1 MSKIPYQVIDIEKNE
16 ESRSPDK
23 PTFFSMWHVLV
34 SSNVKT
40 EDMDIANDIGE
51 DLKQSIV
58 FAFKEHAEDV
68 FVVKR
73 AGDEFDS
80 DTVERIKISFAA
92 EVGEDPKGGR
102 VHVHSLIE
110 VEHHTILQV
119 NSKAAQE
126 KIREYLQKND
136 NILGAY
142 INIKWV
148 PTSKPLERYLGK
160 NPLTR
165 GEGAK
170 DFESELLHKTS
181 VGKKKSL
188 EK

>member
-1 MSKIPYQVIDIEKNE
+1 MSKIPYELIDVEKNE
-16 ESRSPDK
+16 DSRSPEK

-40 EDMDIANDIGE
+40 EDSGIANDIGE

-58 FAFKEHAEDV
+58 YAFRDHGEEV

-73 AGDEFDS
+73 PGDEFDS

-102 VHVHSLIE
+102 VHVHSLVE

-119 NSKAAQE
+119 NPKAAQE

-136 NILGAY
+136 NIMGAY

-170 DFESELLHKTS
+170 AFESDLLHKKS
-181 VGKKKSL
+181 DRKPRKKD
-188 EK
+188 